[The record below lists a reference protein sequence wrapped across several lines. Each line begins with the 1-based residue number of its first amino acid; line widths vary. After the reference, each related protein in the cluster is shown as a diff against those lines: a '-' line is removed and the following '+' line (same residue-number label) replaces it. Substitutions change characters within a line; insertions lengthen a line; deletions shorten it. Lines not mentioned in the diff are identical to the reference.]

1 MAREQIGRVLRTR
14 MMSLLLRVRRGDLLK
29 RAYRFILNGLVNA
42 NQILGEEVFRTEDW
56 RVIGEYV
63 YDDEGGRHQAFYSPV
78 KDVAIFGETIKAHER
93 IQVEQSLKY
102 SQAAATKLWN
112 TAGLTEVDKWELD
125 DEYGKSILGFVLYH
139 HYPRF
144 PGEPLLFL
152 SPATAAAGK
161 SYDAPRMA
169 GNQTSTRDPLLF

>member
-1 MAREQIGRVLRTR
+1 M
-14 MMSLLLRVRRGDLLK
+14 
-29 RAYRFILNGLVNA
+29 VNA

-78 KDVAIFGETIKAHER
+78 KDVVIFGETIKAHER

-112 TAGLTEVDKWELD
+112 TAGLTEVDEWELD

-144 PGEPLLFL
+144 PGTRCFCSAQLL
-152 SPATAAAGK
+152 
-161 SYDAPRMA
+161 
-169 GNQTSTRDPLLF
+169 LLLANHTTPHAWLESSKHS